1 MIPLEKFL
9 SEYDIKKTKELEHQ
23 DPQFLALEKC
33 WWNIQNKDRNL
44 FLFLVIQCSLVS
56 YQIAWSG
63 ELRRIE
69 FGEKIQKDWNTLF
82 DIRNNNKSNTERRFN
97 FLKSSRNNKR
107 IYNIKKS
114 RIEKFN
120 KLLNT
125 EKNFFQYH
133 NNLEKLNNIL
143 AKTMNTQLHSKT
155 IVFAIKMF
163 GYAYTIIS
171 WKNIDY
177 PISINIPVD
186 SRLKKIYKINENR
199 EPINELEICN
209 YFWNLSKKFQIPPL
223 DLDAILWLDYRKTIK

>member
-9 SEYDIKKTKELEHQ
+9 SKYDILKAKELEHQ

-33 WWNIQNKDRNL
+33 WWNTQNKDTNL

-63 ELRRIE
+63 ELRRTE
-69 FGEKIQKDWNTLF
+69 FGKKIQKDWNILL
-82 DIRNNNKSNTERRFN
+82 DIRNKDQSNTERRFN
-97 FLKSSRNNKR
+97 FLKTSKNNKR

-114 RIEKFN
+114 RIEKLN

-125 EKNFFQYH
+125 EKDFFQYH
-133 NNLEKLNNIL
+133 NNLEELNNIL
-143 AKTMNTQLHSKT
+143 AKTMNTQVHSKT

-171 WKNIDY
+171 WKDIDY

-186 SRLKKIYKINENR
+186 SRLKKIYRINENKD
-199 EPINELEICN
+199 PINELEIYN
-209 YFWNLSKKFQIPPL
+209 YFWKLSKKFQIPPL
-223 DLDAILWLDYRKTIK
+223 DLDAILWLDYRRTIK